1 MYDVIIV
8 GAGPAG
14 IFAALELSRNNLR
27 VLMLEKGLDI
37 NQRSCPMKTRGK
49 CIGCQPCGTVSGWGG
64 AGAFSD
70 GKLTLATEVGGWL
83 NEYMDVA
90 KLEELIAYVDGIY
103 CQFGAP
109 KKIFSLQGDALDE
122 LKSKAVLAEL
132 RLVPAAIRHLG
143 SGRTQAILA
152 AMQEHLLR
160 RRVDLVTN
168 CKVHKILIED
178 GRVAGVETS
187 RGTYRAGHVIVAP
200 GREGAEWLM
209 EEMRRLGLSTSVNPV
224 DIGVRVELPYVVT
237 RELTD
242 NIYES
247 KLVYHSRTFNDRIRT
262 FCVCPQGEVA
272 LENNGGVLTV
282 NGHSHAERKTENTNF
297 ALLVSKNF
305 TEPFR
310 EPIAYGKHIA
320 RLANLLGGGVLVQ
333 RLGDLLNGRRSTP
346 ARMAKGTVIPTL
358 QGATPGDLSLVLPY
372 RYLVGIIEMLQAL
385 DKLAPGVYSRN
396 TLLYGVEVKFYS
408 SRLNLST
415 SLETEIPNLF
425 AAGDGAGITRGL
437 MQASVSGVVAARSIM
452 NCSGN

>member
-109 KKIFSLQGDALDE
+109 KKIFSLEGDALDE

-152 AMQEHLLR
+152 AMQEHLLQ

-168 CKVHKILIED
+168 CRVHKILIED

-224 DIGVRVELPYVVT
+224 DIGVRVELPHVVT

-452 NCSGN
+452 NRSGN

>member
-152 AMQEHLLR
+152 AMQEHLLQ

-209 EEMRRLGLSTSVNPV
+209 EEMHRLGLSTSVNPV

-262 FCVCPQGEVA
+262 FCVCPRGEVA

-415 SLETEIPNLF
+415 SLETEITNLF

-452 NCSGN
+452 NRSGN

>member
-109 KKIFSLQGDALDE
+109 KKIFSLEGDALDE

-152 AMQEHLLR
+152 AMQEHLLQ

-168 CKVHKILIED
+168 CRVHKILIED

-452 NCSGN
+452 NRSGN